1 MTTPFRVR
9 GIDHV
14 VIRANNVGV
23 MVRFYSEVLGCVL
36 ERADPDIGLYQ
47 LRAGRSLV
55 DLVDMRS
62 ELGRAGGGA
71 PGHDG
76 RNMDHLC
83 LGVDPFDE
91 AVLRQH
97 LESRGVTPGKVF
109 QRYGAEGQ
117 GPSMYIE
124 DPEHN
129 VVELKGPP
137 A

>member
-1 MTTPFRVR
+1 MMIPFRVR

-14 VIRANNVGV
+14 VLRANDVSV

-47 LRAGRSLV
+47 LRAGHSLI
-55 DLVDMRS
+55 DLVDIRG

-71 PGHDG
+71 PDRNA

-83 LGVDPFDE
+83 LRVNSFDE
-91 AVLRQH
+91 AALRRH
-97 LESRGVTPGKVF
+97 LESHDVRPGEVF
-109 QRYGAEGQ
+109 QRYGAEGR